1 MFPRHKKDYHLL
13 SNNGILPSIGGT
25 KFKRSLLYKI
35 ALAVIL
41 IGTTVYLIDF
51 STISSSLPAQ
61 LDYYAKLLKDKKSY
75 YIDDDHSK
83 EELNDHFLVN
93 TVGCKMSSLPVMGSK
108 IQQFF
113 VPQKQIVCSPP
124 ALTVSDECKKLL

>member
-13 SNNGILPSIGGT
+13 SNNEILPSIGVT
-25 KFKRSLLYKI
+25 KIKRGLLYKI

-61 LDYYAKLLKDKKSY
+61 FNYYAKLLRDKKTY
-75 YIDDDHSK
+75 YIDDDQSK
-83 EELNDHFLVN
+83 EEINDHFLVN
-93 TVGCKMSSLPVMGSK
+93 TPGCKMSSMPVMSSK

-113 VPQKQIVCSPP
+113 VPQKQM
-124 ALTVSDECKKLL
+124 